1 MITPRFEPISSSF
14 SVEQKLLRCLRGDD
28 AKELYELGRENMES
42 LYNTCSWKWNEKK
55 ESTE

>member
-1 MITPRFEPISSSF
+1 MIMCSFEPISSSF

-28 AKELYELGRENMES
+28 AKELYELGQENMES
-42 LYNTCSWKWNEKK
+42 LYYTCSWKWNEKK